1 MDSLHYK
8 NHSER
13 LEVVVVV
20 GGGAELIC
28 LINYFVCASFLCTC
42 AKVLIYRLNWLTAQS
57 VRVSAKAAWISK

>member
-1 MDSLHYK
+1 MDSLYYK

-13 LEVVVVV
+13 AEVVVGGG

-42 AKVLIYRLNWLTAQS
+42 AKVLIHRLNWLTAQS
-57 VRVSAKAAWISK
+57 VHVSAKAA

>member
-1 MDSLHYK
+1 MDFLHYK

-13 LEVVVVV
+13 LEVVV

-57 VRVSAKAAWISK
+57 VHVSAKAA